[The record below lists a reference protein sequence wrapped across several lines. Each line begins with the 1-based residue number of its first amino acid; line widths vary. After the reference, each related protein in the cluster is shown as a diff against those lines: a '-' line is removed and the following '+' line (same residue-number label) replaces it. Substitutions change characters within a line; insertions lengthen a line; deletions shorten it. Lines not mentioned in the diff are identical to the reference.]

1 MLPTVTIESTRVI
14 SMFDKEMLVGSLIV
28 IAVVAWMMLMHVRHD
43 RHR

>member
-14 SMFDKEMLVGSLIV
+14 SMFDKEMLVGSLILV
-28 IAVVAWMMLMHVRHD
+28 AVVAWMMLTHVRHD